1 MGIRITT
8 DDYGVKI
15 WRSDKFGFPQYA
27 IAVGVK
33 LEDGKRVN
41 EYQQVQFRKG
51 VELENGD
58 EIYIDEAFPTLRTW
72 TDKQS
77 GELRHKTV
85 WMITDWSYR
94 ARHEQPTSFNTGNGE
109 RVYVDRE
116 MAEAY
121 GNKANTQIDMSDL
134 PDTFAAAEDDIPF

>member
-1 MGIRITT
+1 MGIKITT

-27 IAVGVK
+27 IAVGTK
-33 LEDGKRVN
+33 LEDGSRVN

-58 EIYIDEAFPTLRTW
+58 EIYIDDAFPTLRTW
-72 TDKQS
+72 KDKQT
-77 GELRHKTV
+77 GETRHKMV

-94 ARHEQPTSFNTGNGE
+94 ARHEQPETPAPQRQSTPQP
-109 RVYVDRE
+109 
-116 MAEAY
+116 
-121 GNKANTQIDMSDL
+121 QIDMIDL
-134 PDTFAAAEDDIPF
+134 PDTFQAAEDDIPF

>member
-1 MGIRITT
+1 MGIKITT
-8 DDYGVKI
+8 DDYGVKV

-27 IAVGVK
+27 IAVGTK
-33 LEDGKRVN
+33 TEDGSRVN

-58 EIYIDEAFPTLRTW
+58 EIYIDDAFPTLRTW

-94 ARHEQPTSFNTGNGE
+94 ARQEKLDVPAPIQQAPQKPQP
-109 RVYVDRE
+109 
-116 MAEAY
+116 
-121 GNKANTQIDMSDL
+121 QIDMSDL
-134 PDTFAAAEDDIPF
+134 PDTFSAAEDDIPFK